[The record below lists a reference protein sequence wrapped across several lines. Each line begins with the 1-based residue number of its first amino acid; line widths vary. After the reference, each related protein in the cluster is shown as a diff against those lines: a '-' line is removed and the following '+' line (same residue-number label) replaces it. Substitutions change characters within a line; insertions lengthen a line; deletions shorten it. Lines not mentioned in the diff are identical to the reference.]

1 MSKAIKLNGKA
12 SATTPPAGTPPCTPI
27 NESPQQSMAPED
39 EYQHSQ
45 SRELIE
51 ALHEARVEQGNWY
64 LNWRLRSYADVCSE
78 MDNASKL
85 KPQEQEISLSCNP
98 KTESP
103 VLMDKYMPDI
113 PPTWMECDP
122 IFMDKE
128 NVDFDP
134 AMKECCEMRYS
145 PEASKERGKVKNY
158 ARACAIINPTDSFE
172 DLTEST
178 QVHNAWSTMEVR
190 PTQCVLLS
198 QLYGFIMESLMWMI
212 NPGGPG
218 V

>member
-51 ALHEARVEQGNWY
+51 ALHEARVEQ
-64 LNWRLRSYADVCSE
+64 E

-178 QVHNAWSTMEVR
+178 QVHNA
-190 PTQCVLLS
+190 
-198 QLYGFIMESLMWMI
+198 
-212 NPGGPG
+212 
-218 V
+218 